1 MNFSKY
7 EYIVLNLTDIDSQ
20 FKTYKKIIDL
30 GIKISNGCKMVDE
43 TECLWY
49 YQISTNEFS
58 KAYKDSI
65 DENTDLICNTIADFF
80 KKINLIRPLKEIEI
94 GDYTGMI
101 YKNHIKVGCQT
112 ISKKQIEEILEI
124 MNK

>member
-1 MNFSKY
+1 MDFSKY

-30 GIKISNGCKMVDE
+30 GIKIPNYCKIVDE
-43 TECLWY
+43 PEFIWY
-49 YQISTNEFS
+49 YQISTNEFN
-58 KAYKDSI
+58 KAYEDSI

-112 ISKKQIEEILEI
+112 VSKKQIEEILEI

>member
-1 MNFSKY
+1 MDFSKY

-30 GIKISNGCKMVDE
+30 GIKIPNNCKIVDE
-43 TECLWY
+43 TKCLWY
-49 YQISTNEFS
+49 YQISTNEFG
-58 KAYKDSI
+58 KAYSDSI
-65 DENTDLICNTIADFF
+65 DKYTDLVCNTIADFF
-80 KKINLIRPLKEIEI
+80 KKINLISPLKEIEI

-101 YKNHIKVGCQT
+101 YKNYIEVGCQK
-112 ISKKQIEEILEI
+112 ISKDKIEEILKI